1 MSVVD
6 AELMDLPAWAQQN
19 AAVSNEVRSVVVA
32 RLIRL
37 AESPDYRDRAD
48 AGRCLANFAEMPET
62 RAPLSGLILDADNTF
77 VTRATA
83 EALLRRQ
90 DSLGFAAVAAGLA
103 AADPNH
109 ADWIRTAVLDV
120 FGVFSRDRDAAVR
133 ECETLTE
140 APDELVRHGASQLI
154 AMLAEINPILRPARD

>member
-1 MSVVD
+1 MSN
-6 AELMDLPAWAQQN
+6 Q
-19 AAVSNEVRSVVVA
+19 VRGLVVA
-32 RLIRL
+32 GLIRL
-37 AESPDYRDRAD
+37 AGSPDYQDRAD

-62 RAPLSGLILDADNTF
+62 SGPLLGLLLDTCDTF

-90 DSLGFAAVAAGLA
+90 DMVGFAAVASGLA

-109 ADWIRTAVLDV
+109 ADWIHTAVLDV

-133 ECETLTE
+133 ECEILTG
-140 APDELVRHGASQLI
+140 APDEQVRRGAGQLI
-154 AMLAEINPILRPARD
+154 TMLAEINPILRPAQDN

>member
-1 MSVVD
+1 M
-6 AELMDLPAWAQQN
+6 
-19 AAVSNEVRSVVVA
+19 SNEVRGAVVA
-32 RLIRL
+32 TLIRL

-62 RAPLSGLILDADNTF
+62 RGPLLGLMLHAGDTL

-90 DSLGFAAVAAGLA
+90 DAVGFAAVASGLA

-109 ADWIRTAVLDV
+109 GDWIQTAVLDV
-120 FGVFSRDRDAAVR
+120 LGVFSRDRDAAVR
-133 ECETLTE
+133 ECETLTR

-154 AMLAEINPILRPARD
+154 AMLAEINPILRPAQD